1 VKPLFGIEDLK
12 KEKKIQAP
20 ILTIGSFD
28 GLHRGHQEILDA
40 LIDRAKET
48 SKKSIALTFNPH
60 PREVLSQGSPP
71 FLLTTIEEKISILQ
85 DSSLDYLL
93 IHPFNNK
100 VAVIEPEEFV
110 EKIFVQEIG
119 VSEIIIGYDH
129 HFGKN
134 RRGDFHLLRSLSER
148 WGYQVKV
155 VEPVHYEGAPV
166 SASRIRREIAK
177 GEFKEVTRM
186 LNRPYFFSGTVVK
199 GSKRGKDLGVP
210 TANIQVHSP
219 EKILLPKGV
228 YTVRVLRS
236 AEGGVW
242 SGHLQVPNSELQSWY
257 GGMMNVGIRP
267 TFGEKQFTVEVHIFD
282 LKSNLYGENLTIS
295 VLDRIRD
302 ERKFSS
308 SRALANRLKKD
319 EEVARK
325 TLEEM

>member
-1 VKPLFGIEDLK
+1 MKPLFGIEELK

-28 GLHRGHQEILDA
+28 GFHRGHQAILDV
-40 LIDRAKET
+40 LIEGAKET
-48 SKKSIALTFNPH
+48 RKKSIALTFNPH
-60 PREVLSQGSPP
+60 PREVLSRGSPP

-85 DSSLDYLL
+85 DSPLDYLL

-100 VAVIEPEEFV
+100 VADIEPEEFV

-134 RRGDFHLLRSLSER
+134 RRGDFHLLRSLSEK

-166 SASRIRREIAK
+166 SASRIRRVIAK
-177 GEFKEVTRM
+177 GEFQEVTKM

-219 EKILLPKGV
+219 KKILLPKGV
-228 YTVRVLRS
+228 YTVTVMRH
-236 AEGGVW
+236 AEVGVRIGEF
-242 SGHLQVPNSELQSWY
+242 SIPNYQ
-257 GGMMNVGIRP
+257 GGMMNVGTRP
-267 TFGEKQFTVEVHIFD
+267 TFGEKQFTIEVHIFD
-282 LKSNLYGENLTIS
+282 FKSNLYGENLTIS
-295 VLDRIRD
+295 VLDKIRD
-302 ERKFSS
+302 ERKFPSK
-308 SRALANRLKKD
+308 RALVTRLKKD

-325 TLEEM
+325 TLEEMKGS